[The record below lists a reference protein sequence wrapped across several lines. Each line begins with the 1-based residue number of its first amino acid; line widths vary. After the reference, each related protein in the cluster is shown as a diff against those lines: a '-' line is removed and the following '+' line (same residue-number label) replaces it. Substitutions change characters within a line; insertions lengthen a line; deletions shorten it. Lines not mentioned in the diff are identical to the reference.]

1 MVVSKGDDTALIMP
15 MKLWIWKAKLNS

>member
-15 MKLWIWKAKLNS
+15 MKLWTWKTKVNS